1 MHIDRGVRF
10 RPGSPCVQRAPHFG
24 ACGYLITIAPAP
36 WPHASPSEAF
46 RVGADA
52 LRAILNASARAVG
65 QTRAVLQADLIL
77 LLPGGVPRARH
88 SFQRGDDVMSSRA
101 WDVKFDT
108 IKLNERPGAHR
119 LRGLRALHHLPARD
133 SCPDGLGLFRAGN
146 SPLAP
151 RARKCRGP
159 FRT

>member
-1 MHIDRGVRF
+1 MDLGLTFLGWNPLGRISRTLH
-10 RPGSPCVQRAPHFG
+10 
-24 ACGYLITIAPAP
+24 
-36 WPHASPSEAF
+36 
-46 RVGADA
+46 DA
-52 LRAILNASARAVG
+52 LRAILNASDRAVG

-88 SFQRGDDVMSSRA
+88 SFQRGDDVMSSWG

-108 IKLNERPGAHR
+108 IKLDERLGARR

-159 FRT
+159 FRA